1 MPGAASDQKAERNQA
16 NGRQG
21 GFALVLVLGT
31 LVLIA
36 ALALGLAQTSRLEV
50 RRAAN
55 MAAAGKARALLD
67 AGVALAVFDADR
79 PLRARRF
86 RPAGPAARVGLGDAT
101 LDIRVFED
109 WGRVDLNRSNPLLLR
124 GLIEAVGEE
133 ADNARAIADTVA
145 ARRGDTMASRAREDG
160 QPHRPFLSVAE
171 LATVP
176 GVTPDLLRRLW
187 DEVTVDGGPGRLSVA
202 AAGPLTL
209 ASLPNLSAADR
220 AAVIALA
227 GGWATGGA
235 GVGGAADFRLGRT
248 RGGGGGG
255 AGSRRR
261 LSHRRADAD
270 RAGPRVQGWGGGA
283 GRGGGRAVGRQI
295 AHPLPR
301 GGMAGAAGLVT
312 VGSPRTKGPP
322 SPGGPPLSR

>member
-1 MPGAASDQKAERNQA
+1 MPGAASDQKAERRREDGRQDG
-16 NGRQG
+16 GRQG

-36 ALALGLAQTSRLEV
+36 ALSLGLVQTSRLEV

-55 MAAAGKARALLD
+55 MAAADKARALLD

-86 RPAGPAARVGLGDAT
+86 RPAGPATRVGLGDAT

-124 GLIEAVGEE
+124 GLIEAVGED

-187 DEVTVDGGPGRLSVA
+187 DEVTVDGAPGRLSVA

-227 GGWATGGA
+227 GGWATGG
-235 GVGGAADFRLGRT
+235 GVGGAGGAADSGLAERAAAAGVELDPEGGFPIVGRT
-248 RGGGGGG
+248 LTVRVRASKDG
-255 AGSRRR
+255 AEALAEAVVV
-261 LSHRRADAD
+261 LSDVKS
-270 RAGPRVQGWGGGA
+270 PTPYRVVEW
-283 GRGGGRAVGRQI
+283 RE
-295 AHPLPR
+295 PP
-301 GGMAGAAGLVT
+301 GL
-312 VGSPRTKGPP
+312 
-322 SPGGPPLSR
+322 

>member
-1 MPGAASDQKAERNQA
+1 MPGAASDQKAGRNQA
-16 NGRQG
+16 NGRQEDGRQG

-160 QPHRPFLSVAE
+160 QPNRPFLSVAE

-227 GGWATGGA
+227 GGWAAGGA
-235 GVGGAADFRLGRT
+235 GVGADSGLAERAAAAGVELDPEGGFPIVGRT
-248 RGGGGGG
+248 LTVRVRASKDG
-255 AGSRRR
+255 AEALAEAVVV
-261 LSHRRADAD
+261 LSDVKS
-270 RAGPRVQGWGGGA
+270 PTPYRVVEW
-283 GRGGGRAVGRQI
+283 RE
-295 AHPLPR
+295 PP
-301 GGMAGAAGLVT
+301 GL
-312 VGSPRTKGPP
+312 
-322 SPGGPPLSR
+322 

>member
-1 MPGAASDQKAERNQA
+1 MPGAASDQKTERGQEGARQA

-187 DEVTVDGGPGRLSVA
+187 DEVTVDGAPGRLSVA

-227 GGWATGGA
+227 GGWGTGGA
-235 GVGGAADFRLGRT
+235 GAGGAADSGLAERAAAAGVELDPEGGFPIVGRT
-248 RGGGGGG
+248 LTVRVRASKDG
-255 AGSRRR
+255 AEALAEAVVV
-261 LSHRRADAD
+261 LSDVTS
-270 RAGPRVQGWGGGA
+270 PIPYRVVEW
-283 GRGGGRAVGRQI
+283 RE
-295 AHPLPR
+295 
-301 GGMAGAAGLVT
+301 
-312 VGSPRTKGPP
+312 PP
-322 SPGGPPLSR
+322 GF